1 MLNIRS
7 IGQAVQ
13 KLSSGKENETF
24 GCCDLAL
31 DPMTFTSELDED
43 MVVTYLHAKN
53 YRRSIGQAAQKLSLG
68 YTDRQMDRQTDRET
82 GKTFIYPH
90 TPAVK
95 MAQN

>member
-24 GCCDLAL
+24 GCCDFAL
-31 DPMTFTSELDED
+31 DPMTFTSELDLD

-53 YRRSIGQAAQKLSLG
+53 
-68 YTDRQMDRQTDRET
+68 
-82 GKTFIYPH
+82 
-90 TPAVK
+90 
-95 MAQN
+95 